1 MILTGAQCIA
11 ARHLLGWSRIRL
23 TLESGVA
30 SGVIKVF
37 EINDHV
43 PPREVTSV
51 LRRTLKSAG
60 VIFVE
65 GERPDVRLR
74 RAK

>member
-1 MILTGAQCIA
+1 MTMTGAQCLA
-11 ARHLLGWSRIRL
+11 ARRLLGWSRIRL
-23 TLESGVA
+23 TLESGIA

-37 EINDHV
+37 EINEHV

-60 VIFVE
+60 VIFGE
-65 GERPDVRLR
+65 GERPEVRLR